1 MDVPHN
7 PSEIRAY
14 ALAKA
19 WEYAEL
25 AELALTPEGMPGPDP
40 TRPQNL
46 AMISGAWATIAL
58 VGVERG
64 HLSTS

>member
-7 PSEIRAY
+7 PSEIRTQ

-19 WEYAEL
+19 WEYAEQ
-25 AELALTPEGMPGPDP
+25 AEEALTPVGMPGPDP

-46 AMISGAWATIAL
+46 AMISEAWAAIAL
-58 VGVERG
+58 VGVEWG
-64 HLSTS
+64 HLSTK